1 MTSAACDAL
10 YPAHLETLATRASA
24 ALAAEGFDAL
34 IVHAGFARN
43 TFQDDQA
50 YPYRVNPH
58 FNWWLP
64 LADAPDSLLYVRPGR
79 RPLLIFHSADDYWHK
94 PPALPDAGWLQH
106 VDVVQVST
114 AAGARAALPAQLGN
128 TAFIGERYPRI
139 EDLGAVDINP
149 DGLLLRLQEHRVRKT
164 PYEQQCQREANVAGV
179 RGHVAA
185 AAAFAAG
192 ASEYQIHM
200 AFLSASGQREIE
212 LPYQSIVA
220 VNENAASLHYQS
232 LQRAPASPQR
242 SLLIDAGAGF
252 RGYAS
257 DITRS
262 YASAPGD
269 FAVLITRM
277 DELQQSLAAAVRP
290 GIDWRDLHMT
300 AHQLVA
306 ELLREAEIICIDADE
321 AVHNGLSGVFLPHG
335 LGHLLG
341 LQVHD
346 VAGFRADPTAA
357 PLAAPAGHE
366 NLRLTRVLETDFV
379 VTMEPGIYFIDTLLQ
394 QALAGRHAESIDW
407 LRVAD
412 LRRYGGIR
420 IEDDLVVTSTGHE
433 NLTRGAFN
441 QLQSASSRTGGQP

>member
-1 MTSAACDAL
+1 MSSAACDAL
-10 YPAHLETLATRASA
+10 YPAHLATLATRASA

-43 TFQDDQA
+43 TFQDDQD

-58 FNWWLP
+58 FNWWVP
-64 LADAPDSLLYVRPGR
+64 LTDAPESLLYLVPGR
-79 RPLLIFHSADDYWHK
+79 RPLLVFHSADDYWHK
-94 PPALPDAGWLQH
+94 PPALPDADWLQH

-114 AAGARAALPAQLGN
+114 AAAVRAALPAQLGL
-128 TAFIGERYPRI
+128 TAFVGERYPGVD
-139 EDLGAVDINP
+139 DLGAAAINP
-149 DGLLLRLQEHRVRKT
+149 DGLVRRLQDHRVRKT
-164 PYEQQCQREANVAGV
+164 PYEHQCQREANLAGA

-185 AAAFAAG
+185 AAAFTSG

-200 AFLSASGQREIE
+200 AFLGASGQREIE
-212 LPYQSIVA
+212 LPYQSIVG
-220 VNENAASLHYQS
+220 VNENASTLHYQS
-232 LQRAPASPQR
+232 LQRVPASPLR
-242 SLLIDAGAGF
+242 SLLIDAGASF

-269 FAVLITRM
+269 FATLIARM

-290 GIDWRDLHMT
+290 GIDWRDLHLT

-306 ELLREAEIICIDADE
+306 ELLHELEIIRIEADE

-346 VAGFRADPTAA
+346 VAGFRSDPTAA
-357 PLAAPAGHE
+357 PLTAPTGHE

-379 VTMEPGIYFIDTLLQ
+379 VTMEPGIYFIDMLLE

-420 IEDDLVVTSTGHE
+420 IEDDLVVTATGHE
-433 NLTRGAFN
+433 NLTRGAF
-441 QLQSASSRTGGQP
+441 SRL

>member
-1 MTSAACDAL
+1 MTSSVACDAL
-10 YPAHLETLATRASA
+10 YPAHLATLATRASA

-34 IVHAGFARN
+34 LIHSGFERN
-43 TFQDDQA
+43 AFQDDQA

-64 LADAPDSLLYVRPGR
+64 LTDAPGSLLYFAPGR
-79 RPLLIFHSADDYWHK
+79 RPLLVFYSADDYWHK
-94 PPALPDAGWLQH
+94 PPALPDAEWLQH
-106 VDVVQVST
+106 VEVVQVSS
-114 AAGARAALPAQLGN
+114 AAAARAALPAQLGN
-128 TAFIGERYPRI
+128 TAFIGERYPGVD
-139 EDLGAVDINP
+139 DLGTAAINP
-149 DGLLLRLQEHRVRKT
+149 DGLVLRLQDHRVRKT
-164 PYEQQCQREANVAGV
+164 AYEQQCQREANLAGA

-185 AAAFAAG
+185 AAAFAGG
-192 ASEYQIHM
+192 ASEYEIHT
-200 AFLSASGQREIE
+200 AFLAASDQREIE

-220 VNENAASLHYQS
+220 VNENAATLHYQALLRS
-232 LQRAPASPQR
+232 APAAQR

-257 DITRS
+257 DITRT
-262 YASAPGD
+262 YASAPGE
-269 FAVLITRM
+269 FATLIARM

-290 GIDWRDLHMT
+290 GVDWRDLHMT
-300 AHQLVA
+300 AHQLIA
-306 ELLREAEIICIDADE
+306 ELLREAEIIRIEADE
-321 AVHNGLSGVFLPHG
+321 AVHNGLSGIFLPHG

-357 PLAAPAGHE
+357 PLAAPGGHE
-366 NLRLTRVLETDFV
+366 SLRLTRVLEADFV
-379 VTMEPGIYFIDTLLQ
+379 VTMEPGIYFIDMLLE
-394 QALAGRHAESIDW
+394 QALSGRHAESIDW

-433 NLTRGAFN
+433 NLTRGAF
-441 QLQSASSRTGGQP
+441 SRLGA